1 MTMWKKT
8 STGLCKFCL
17 NSQTLQQVV
26 SGCKVYLHEGR
37 YNWRHDSILK
47 NLVTY
52 FKSIRGNLKYYVDIP
67 GFEPSSVITGEER
80 RPDIVIRDTNKL
92 YIIELTVGFK
102 TRISINAERKLK
114 HYENLGKE
122 LSQGFESVMYVNLS
136 MGALGLMGK
145 GSKKYCD
152 LLKMTLKLEKDQ
164 TNYLIKKIM
173 SCCIRTAYY
182 IFCKKDKSWDKPD
195 VLSLQLRFSFLFSF
209 KLFFLIFN
217 CIFIVP

>member
-8 STGLCKFCL
+8 STSLCKFCL
-17 NSQTLQQVV
+17 NSRTLEHVV

-67 GFEPSSVITGEER
+67 GFEWPSVITGEKR
-80 RPDIVIRDTNKL
+80 RPDIIIHDTNKL
-92 YIIELTVGFK
+92 YIIELTVGFE
-102 TRISINAERKLK
+102 TIISINTERKSK
-114 HYENLGKE
+114 HYEDLCKE
-122 LSQGFESVMYVNLS
+122 LSQGFESVIYVNLF
-136 MGALGLMGK
+136 MLGALGFIGK
-145 GSKKYCD
+145 DSKNFYD

-164 TNYLIKKIM
+164 ISYLIKKIT
-173 SCCIRTAYY
+173 SCCIRTTYY

-195 VLSLQLRFSFLFSF
+195 LLS
-209 KLFFLIFN
+209 
-217 CIFIVP
+217 